1 MVTQQRD
8 GLRAVLWDMDGTLLD
23 SRAYHWIAWRDTMA
37 AEGVA
42 LSHEEF
48 ALTFGQRNDTILRR
62 WFGPDVPPAEMRRIA
77 DAKEAHYRA
86 VLRSGG
92 AQLLPGVARWLAT
105 LHAAGWRQALATSA
119 PPENVDA
126 ILGVLDV
133 GPYFDAIV
141 HADHVT
147 HGKPDPQVFQ
157 VAAARLGV
165 PVAAC
170 VVVEDAPAGAEAA
183 RRAGMRCIG
192 VGPAHGELPADI
204 CVAALDMLD
213 EDTFDRLL
221 TW

>member
-1 MVTQQRD
+1 MVTPRLD
-8 GLRAVLWDMDGTLLD
+8 GQRAVLWDMDGTLLD
-23 SRAYHWIAWRDTMA
+23 SRAYHWLAWRDTMA
-37 AEGVA
+37 GEGVA

-62 WFGPDVPPAEMRRIA
+62 WFGPAISPAEIQRIA
-77 DAKEAHYRA
+77 DAKEARYRA
-86 VLRSGG
+86 VLRGGG
-92 AQLLPGVARWLAT
+92 AQLLPGVARWLAV
-105 LHAAGWRQALATSA
+105 LHASGWRQALATSA

-141 HADHVT
+141 HANHVT

-157 VAAARLGV
+157 VAAAQVGV
-165 PVAAC
+165 PAERC
-170 VVVEDAPAGAEAA
+170 VVVEDAPAGVEAA

-204 CVAALDMLD
+204 RVASLDLLD
-213 EDTFDRLL
+213 EDAFDRLL
-221 TW
+221 S